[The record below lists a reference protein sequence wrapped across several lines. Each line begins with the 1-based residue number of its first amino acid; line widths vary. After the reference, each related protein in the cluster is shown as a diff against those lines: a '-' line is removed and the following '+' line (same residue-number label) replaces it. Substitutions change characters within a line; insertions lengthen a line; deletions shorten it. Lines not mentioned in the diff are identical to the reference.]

1 MFLFEFRVY
10 WKNVVWPTR
19 YGFMAEDFNMADEMF
34 INQIKIDSD
43 DGTFKV
49 ERVVFIE

>member
-19 YGFMAEDFNMADEMF
+19 YGFMAEYFDELHDLM
-34 INQIKIDSD
+34 
-43 DGTFKV
+43 
-49 ERVVFIE
+49 